1 MPTDRR
7 RSERA
12 TFEEPILGTVAS
24 INYEAP
30 TGREWFRVF
39 TIHDGIEERLIFRRY
54 FRRNDQIERGRLTGI
69 RREELRRILP
79 ALQQWAEG
87 GHDDDDG

>member
-7 RSERA
+7 PSDPA
-12 TFEEPILGTVAS
+12 TSEEPILETVAS
-24 INYEAP
+24 INYDAP

-39 TIHDGIEERLIFRRY
+39 TIHDGIEERVIFRRY
-54 FRRNDQIERGRLTGI
+54 FRRNGQVERGRLTGI

-79 ALQQWAEG
+79 ALQQWVEG
-87 GHDDDDG
+87 GRDDEY